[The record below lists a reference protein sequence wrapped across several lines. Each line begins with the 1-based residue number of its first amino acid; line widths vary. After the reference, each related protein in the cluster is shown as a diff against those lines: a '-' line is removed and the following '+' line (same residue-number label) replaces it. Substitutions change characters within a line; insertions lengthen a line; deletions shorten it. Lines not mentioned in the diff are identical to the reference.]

1 MHSHLLLYGRI
12 TLVYYPNS
20 FLSFKDGFI
29 YNCKRIGIRIWTW
42 NLFMVEA
49 SNEIW
54 DCIALKITS
63 FYVGLVNILSF
74 WEGYVSQNHV
84 KNGLFHNPKFTNA
97 ILSLGCISE
106 RISHSKLYWT
116 IQHNVIWRQ
125 VSTFQSSFKNMRKHI
140 MFPTQKLHIRRKID
154 IWYFSSSYFQL
165 TRVIRR

>member
-1 MHSHLLLYGRI
+1 MDLESFYGW
-12 TLVYYPNS
+12 
-20 FLSFKDGFI
+20 SFKWNMGLHCIENHVFLRWSCKYFI
-29 YNCKRIGIRIWTW
+29 
-42 NLFMVEA
+42 
-49 SNEIW
+49 
-54 DCIALKITS
+54 
-63 FYVGLVNILSF
+63 F

-84 KNGLFHNPKFTNA
+84 RNGLFHNPKFTNA